1 MSALGRRRQLTRLG
15 RMPDGSSSNSRTVNS
30 PWMPVN
36 TVEVG
41 ATGIILAS
49 IVPHAMLNV
58 MSVGRQ
64 AIIEECVKAKA
75 DQDHLRKEE
84 TQWRIQYKSRRYE
97 TVAVLTPLP

>member
-1 MSALGRRRQLTRLG
+1 
-15 RMPDGSSSNSRTVNS
+15 
-30 PWMPVN
+30 MPVN

-49 IVPHAMLNV
+49 IVPHAMLN
-58 MSVGRQ
+58 VGRQ